1 MLEIACVAGKIVC
14 DINADVG
21 FSWSLFAWMKD
32 HELDVAQVLVFQTI
46 FDGVQCSR
54 FFAFAGKGE
63 E

>member
-1 MLEIACVAGKIVC
+1 
-14 DINADVG
+14 
-21 FSWSLFAWMKD
+21 MKD